1 MKVFK
6 DLNDITDIEPTV
18 VALGNFDGVHMGHQ
32 ELIRRCAEAAKTAGV
47 KSAVFTFSNHPRNL
61 MRRIA
66 DGQNRTDDDRGV
78 AKSTDSGDVTVK
90 GGNEVKNII
99 YPDVKE
105 HIMESLGVDYV
116 FDIPFTDEVRTMSP
130 EDFVNKLLIS
140 TFKMREAYCGFN
152 YRFGFKGAGTP
163 EMLAHMG
170 IEQGFG
176 VHVLSPV
183 TIDGNVVSSTL
194 IRQLI
199 EEGRM
204 EECAKY
210 MGRTYSVEGEVV
222 VGNRLGKTIGFPT
235 SNLNIDLNM
244 VSPPNGVYI
253 TTCEYGGKTYGSITN
268 VGNKPTIGEFVRNI
282 ETHIFDFDK
291 ELYGKN
297 IRVNFIKRVRPEIK
311 FDSIDALKKQITEDC
326 IAAKAFHRTKMS
338 DFR

>member
-6 DLNDITDIEPTV
+6 DLDSIIDIEPTV

-32 ELIRRCAEAAKTAGV
+32 ELIRRCVEAAKTAGI
-47 KSAVFTFSNHPRNL
+47 KSAVFTFSNHPRNV
-61 MRRIA
+61 M
-66 DGQNRTDDDRGV
+66 
-78 AKSTDSGDVTVK
+78 
-90 GGNEVKNII
+90 GGNAVKNII

-116 FDIPFTDEVRTMSP
+116 FDIPFTDEVRTMTP
-130 EDFVNKLLIS
+130 EDFVNKLLVS

-163 EMLAHMG
+163 EILAHMG

-183 TIDGNVVSSTL
+183 IIDGNVVSSTL

-204 EECAKY
+204 EECTKY

-222 VGNRLGKTIGFPT
+222 VGNRLGKSIGFPT

-282 ETHIFDFDK
+282 ETHIFNFDK

-297 IRVNFIKRVRPEIK
+297 IRVNFIKRVRPEFK
-311 FDSIDALKKQITEDC
+311 FDSIDTLKKQITEDC
-326 IAAKAFHRTKMS
+326 IAAKAFHRENC
-338 DFR
+338 